1 MSDSC
6 GCGMPPEGRTRF
18 RTFLVGAALAAAA
31 ASFTGAFGFTSAAL
45 LIDNGLVAAGDQAD
59 SSTCLC
65 GSGGPCCGFCGPDQK
80 QARKP

>member
-1 MSDSC
+1 MCDSR
-6 GCGMPPEGRTRF
+6 GGGMPPGRRSRL
-18 RTFLVGAALAAAA
+18 RTFSIGVALAAA